1 MPFAVLFQDEP
12 KSVALLLSIGV
23 FVWAAIHG
31 ERMNQET
38 ARSWHAWHLAG
49 AETGGAETIK
59 RRGGTVF
66 GFRRVIMTI
75 NGL

>member
-31 ERMNQET
+31 GDGAKGVSNLQT
-38 ARSWHAWHLAG
+38 GIWHLWQK
-49 AETGGAETIK
+49 EDRLIDLWH
-59 RRGGTVF
+59 RHF
-66 GFRRVIMTI
+66 CFRYVNVTI